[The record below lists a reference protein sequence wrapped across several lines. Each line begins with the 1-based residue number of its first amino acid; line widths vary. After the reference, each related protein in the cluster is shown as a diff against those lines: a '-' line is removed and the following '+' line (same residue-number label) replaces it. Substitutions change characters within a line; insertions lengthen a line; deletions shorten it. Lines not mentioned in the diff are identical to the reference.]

1 MGRFCGEWPMFVASE
16 WTSDAAHERRTV
28 EA

>member
-1 MGRFCGEWPMFVASE
+1 MGRFCGEWTMIVASE
-16 WTSDAAHERRTV
+16 WTSGAGLIRRTV